1 MSYDNNENRNKIRRK
16 KVSSS
21 SNQTS
26 QKTSRPSSKKSL
38 PKTSKKKDKFKFLR
52 VSGIVML
59 VFLVVAS
66 AVGTGLVF
74 SSLRDVKPVT
84 EALLNEKTYQT
95 TKILYSSGKL
105 LSNAP
110 SVNKK
115 EPIPIKDMPDSIKKA
130 IVAIEDERFYE
141 HNGVDIKGL
150 IRSVVKT
157 LTGTKQGGSTIP
169 MQVSKM
175 LLTSNVQSIPRKIQD
190 IYYAYE
196 MSKTLTKD
204 QILEAYLNNFF
215 VGKGLA
221 GVQAGAKGYFDKDA
235 KELTLAES
243 ALLAG
248 ATKYPSKYAAY
259 NSAKLDGNETKEDV
273 ENKLLFF
280 INTSDDLL
288 DDPTTV
294 ELEMVDK
301 LKNWGLLPKDDND
314 NTYKQLK
321 AGTMVVRKAINNP
334 DAKKRQEVVL
344 KKMLDLG
351 YITQEEHDKA
361 VAEEIKIKLP
371 KSQEKVSSSVED
383 LIESQVI
390 DALMDRGN
398 TRDEAYNMFYSGG
411 LEITTTIDPNI
422 QSSLEETYENNNNF
436 PGNRKGAN
444 GMPQP
449 QSAMVILDY
458 RTGHIKALVGGRHI
472 TGRKGT
478 NRAIEP
484 RQPGSTIKPL
494 SVFTPVIDTLKQT
507 QSTSYSDAKGGYQ
520 FKDNNEWNPNTTT
533 KGSGS
538 MSLRLA
544 LAKSSNTITVK
555 AAETLGSTYEEA
567 VDVMI
572 DYLKNF
578 GISTI
583 VDSNTANRGSNDRR
597 FPALTLG
604 GLTKGIS
611 PLEMAAAYGTLANGG
626 TYVEPILFTTIKTYD
641 DQLLVKNTP
650 DENRVVAPEV
660 AYVLTDMLQAVI
672 TEGTGRAAKLSNR
685 MPVAGKTGTTNNSL
699 DAWFVGY
706 TPYYVGATYIG
717 DDGGIDPNTGKTI
730 VRQKV
735 PGTSGSAARLWAT
748 VMNKVHKNLDR
759 IEFKKPDN
767 IYFTK
772 INLYDGGKSSFGS
785 SAAFIKGT
793 YPSKG
798 YTSYSNVKPQS
809 SEEEEEAPSNPD
821 AGDGAT
827 PPDNS
832 ENSATPPD
840 NSSGVTPPDN
850 SGGATPPNN
859 SGGNTTPPDNSGGNT
874 TPPDNSGGNT
884 TPPDNSG
891 SASPDNSG
899 GNTTPSD
906 NSGSASPTE

>member
-26 QKTSRPSSKKSL
+26 PKTSRPSSKKSL
-38 PKTSKKKDKFKFLR
+38 PKTSKKKDKFKFFR

-59 VFLVVAS
+59 VLLVVAS

-95 TKILYSSGKL
+95 TKILYSNGDL

-115 EPIPIKDMPDSIKKA
+115 EPIPIKDMPNSIKKA

-235 KELTLAES
+235 EDLTLAES

-248 ATKYPSKYAAY
+248 ATKYPFKYAAY

-344 KKMLDLG
+344 RKMLDLG

-411 LEITTTIDPNI
+411 LRITTTIDPNI
-422 QSSLEETYENNNNF
+422 QSSLEETYEDNSNF

-494 SVFTPVIDTLKQT
+494 SVYTPVIDTLKQT

-533 KGSGS
+533 KGRGS

-544 LAKSSNTITVK
+544 LAKSSNTIAVK
-555 AAETLGSTYEEA
+555 AAETLGSSYEEA

-583 VDSNTANRGSNDRR
+583 VDSNTANRGNNDRR

-604 GLTKGIS
+604 GLTKGVS

-626 TYVEPILFTTIKTYD
+626 TYVEPILFTTITTYD
-641 DQLLVKNTP
+641 NQLLVKNTP
-650 DENRVVAPEV
+650 DENKVVAPEV
-660 AYVLTDMLQAVI
+660 AYVLTDMLRAVI
-672 TEGTGRAAKLSNR
+672 TEGTGGAAKLSNG

-717 DDGGIDPNTGKTI
+717 DDGGIDPDTGKTI

-735 PGTSGSAARLWAT
+735 PGTSGSTARLWAT
-748 VMNKVHKNLDR
+748 VMNKVHKNLDK

-798 YTSYSNVKPQS
+798 YTSYSNAKPQS
-809 SEEEEEAPSNPD
+809 SEEEEETPSNPNS
-821 AGDGAT
+821 GDGAT

-832 ENSATPPD
+832 EGSTTPPNNSGDSTPPNNNSGGGATPPD
-840 NSSGVTPPDN
+840 NSGGNATPPDN
-850 SGGATPPNN
+850 SGGATPP
-859 SGGNTTPPDNSGGNT
+859 DNSGGNT
-874 TPPDNSGGNT
+874 TPTDNSGGAT
-884 TPPDNSG
+884 
-891 SASPDNSG
+891 
-899 GNTTPSD
+899 
-906 NSGSASPTE
+906 PTE

>member
-235 KELTLAES
+235 KDLTLAES

-248 ATKYPSKYAAY
+248 ATKYPFKYAAY

-411 LEITTTIDPNI
+411 LRITTTIDPNI
-422 QSSLEETYENNNNF
+422 QSSLEDTYEDNSNF
-436 PGNRKGAN
+436 PANRKGAN

-494 SVFTPVIDTLKQT
+494 SVYTPVIDTLKQT

-533 KGSGS
+533 KGRGS

-544 LAKSSNTITVK
+544 LAKSSNTIAVK
-555 AAETLGSTYEEA
+555 AAETLGSSYEEA

-583 VDSNTANRGSNDRR
+583 VDSNTANRGNNDRR

-626 TYVEPILFTTIKTYD
+626 TYVEPILFTTITTYD
-641 DQLLVKNTP
+641 NQLLVKNTP

-672 TEGTGRAAKLSNR
+672 TEGIGGAAKLSNR

-717 DDGGIDPNTGKTI
+717 DDGGIDPDTGKTI

-748 VMNKVHKNLDR
+748 VMNKVHKNLDK

-809 SEEEEEAPSNPD
+809 SEDNDEETPSNPD
-821 AGDGAT
+821 SGDGAT

-832 ENSATPPD
+832 EDSTTPPNNSGGSATPPNNNSGDGATPPDNSGGSATPPD
-840 NSSGVTPPDN
+840 NSGD
-850 SGGATPPNN
+850 GA
-859 SGGNTTPPDNSGGNT
+859 TPPDNSGGNT
-874 TPPDNSGGNT
+874 TLPDNSGGST
-884 TPPDNSG
+884 
-891 SASPDNSG
+891 
-899 GNTTPSD
+899 
-906 NSGSASPTE
+906 PTE

>member
-26 QKTSRPSSKKSL
+26 SKTSRPSSKKSL
-38 PKTSKKKDKFKFLR
+38 PKTSKKKDKFKFFR

-59 VFLVVAS
+59 VLLVVAS

-95 TKILYSSGKL
+95 TKILYSSGDL

-115 EPIPIKDMPDSIKKA
+115 EPISIKKMPDSIKKA

-235 KELTLAES
+235 EELTLAQS

-248 ATKYPSKYAAY
+248 ATKYPVKYAAY
-259 NSAKLDGNETKEDV
+259 KSAKLDGNETKEDV

-344 KKMLDLG
+344 RKMLDLG

-411 LEITTTIDPNI
+411 LRITTTIDPNI
-422 QSSLEETYENNNNF
+422 QSSLEETYEDNSNF

-494 SVFTPVIDTLKQT
+494 SVYTPVIDTLKQT

-533 KGSGS
+533 KGRGS

-544 LAKSSNTITVK
+544 LAKSSNTIAVK
-555 AAETLGSTYEEA
+555 AAETLGSSYEEA

-583 VDSNTANRGSNDRR
+583 VDSNTANRGNNDRR

-604 GLTKGIS
+604 GLTKGVS

-626 TYVEPILFTTIKTYD
+626 TYVEPILFTTITTYD
-641 DQLLVKNTP
+641 NQLLVKNTP
-650 DENRVVAPEV
+650 DENKVVAPEV
-660 AYVLTDMLQAVI
+660 AYVLTDMLRAVI
-672 TEGTGRAAKLSNR
+672 TEGTGGAAKLSNG

-717 DDGGIDPNTGKTI
+717 DDGGIDPDTGKTI

-735 PGTSGSAARLWAT
+735 PGTSGSTARLWAT
-748 VMNKVHKNLDR
+748 VMNKVHKNLDK

-798 YTSYSNVKPQS
+798 YTSYSNAKPQS
-809 SEEEEEAPSNPD
+809 SEEEEETPSNPNS
-821 AGDGAT
+821 GDGAT

-832 ENSATPPD
+832 DGSTTPPNNSGDSTPPNNNSGGGATPPD
-840 NSSGVTPPDN
+840 NSGGNATPPDN
-850 SGGATPPNN
+850 SGGATP
-859 SGGNTTPPDNSGGNT
+859 
-874 TPPDNSGGNT
+874 
-884 TPPDNSG
+884 
-891 SASPDNSG
+891 
-899 GNTTPSD
+899 
-906 NSGSASPTE
+906 TE

>member
-235 KELTLAES
+235 KDLTLAES

-248 ATKYPSKYAAY
+248 ATKYPFKYAAY

-411 LEITTTIDPNI
+411 LRITTTIDPNI
-422 QSSLEETYENNNNF
+422 QSSLEDTYEDNSNF
-436 PGNRKGAN
+436 PANRKGAN

-494 SVFTPVIDTLKQT
+494 SVYTPVIDTLKQT

-533 KGSGS
+533 KGRGS

-544 LAKSSNTITVK
+544 LAKSSNTIAVK
-555 AAETLGSTYEEA
+555 AAETLGSSYEEA

-583 VDSNTANRGSNDRR
+583 VDSNTANRGNNDRR

-626 TYVEPILFTTIKTYD
+626 TYVEPILFTTITTYD
-641 DQLLVKNTP
+641 NQLLVKNTP

-672 TEGTGRAAKLSNR
+672 TEGIGGAAKLSNR

-717 DDGGIDPNTGKTI
+717 DDGGIDPDTGKTI

-748 VMNKVHKNLDR
+748 VMNKVHKNLDK

-809 SEEEEEAPSNPD
+809 SEDNDEETPSNPD
-821 AGDGAT
+821 SGDGAT

-832 ENSATPPD
+832 EDSTTPPNNSGGSATPPNN
-840 NSSGVTPPDN
+840 NSGDGATPPDN
-850 SGGATPPNN
+850 SGGSATPPNN
-859 SGGNTTPPDNSGGNT
+859 NSGDGATPPDNSGGNT
-874 TPPDNSGGNT
+874 TLPDNSGGST
-884 TPPDNSG
+884 
-891 SASPDNSG
+891 
-899 GNTTPSD
+899 
-906 NSGSASPTE
+906 PTE

>member
-1 MSYDNNENRNKIRRK
+1 MSNDNNEHKNKIRTRKISSSNSQTSKNLNRPSQTSSK
-16 KVSSS
+16 KVSPK
-21 SNQTS
+21 SN
-26 QKTSRPSSKKSL
+26 
-38 PKTSKKKDKFKFLR
+38 KKKDKFKWFR
-52 VSGIVML
+52 VAGILML
-59 VFLVVAS
+59 LILVIGS
-66 AVGTGLVF
+66 ALGTGLVF
-74 SSLRDVKPVT
+74 SSLRNVKPVT
-84 EALLNEKTYQT
+84 QALLNEKTYQT
-95 TKILYSSGKL
+95 TKILYSNGDL

-115 EPIPIKDMPDSIKKA
+115 EPISIKDMPDSIKKA

-141 HNGVDIKGL
+141 HSGVDIKGL
-150 IRSVVKT
+150 LRSVVKT
-157 LTGTKQGGSTIP
+157 LTGKKQGGSTIP

-175 LLTSNVQSIPRKIQD
+175 LLTSNVQSITRKIQD

-196 MSKTLTKD
+196 MSKTLNKE

-215 VGKGLA
+215 VGKGLS

-235 KELTLAES
+235 KDLTLAES

-248 ATKYPSKYAAY
+248 STKYPSKYAAY
-259 NSAKLDGNETKEDV
+259 QTAKLDGNETKQDL

-280 INTSDDLL
+280 VNTSDDLL
-288 DDPTTV
+288 DDPTSV
-294 ELEMVDK
+294 ELDMVDK
-301 LKNWGLLPKDDND
+301 LKEWDLLPKDDND

-321 AGTMVVRKAINNP
+321 SGDIVIRKAINNP
-334 DAKKRQEVVL
+334 DAKQRQEVVL

-351 YITQEEHDKA
+351 YITKEEHDKA

-371 KSQEKVSSSVED
+371 KSQEKISSSVED

-390 DALMDRGN
+390 EALMDRGN
-398 TRDEAYNMFYSGG
+398 TKDEAYNMFYSGG
-411 LEITTTIDPNI
+411 LRITTTIDPSI
-422 QSSLEETYENNNNF
+422 QNSLEETYEDNSNF
-436 PGNRKGAN
+436 PDNRLGPN

-484 RQPGSTIKPL
+484 RQPGSTIKAL

-507 QSTSYSDAKGGYQ
+507 QSTAYSDARGGYK
-520 FKDNNEWNPNTTT
+520 FKDNNKWNPNTTT

-544 LAKSSNTITVK
+544 LAKSSNTVTVK

-583 VDSNTANRGSNDRR
+583 VDSNTANKGSNDRR

-604 GLTKGIS
+604 GLTKGVS

-626 TYVEPILFTTIKTYD
+626 NYVEPILFTTITTYD
-641 DQLLVKNTP
+641 GQLLVKNTP
-650 DENRVVAPEV
+650 EEHKVVAPEV
-660 AYVLTDMLQAVI
+660 AYVLTDMLQAVV
-672 TEGTGRAAKLSNR
+672 TEGIGGAARLSNG
-685 MPVAGKTGTTNNSL
+685 MPVAGKTGTTNKSL

-717 DDGGIDPNTGKTI
+717 DDGGVDPETGKTI
-730 VRQKV
+730 LRKEVK
-735 PGTSGSAARLWAT
+735 GTSKSAAKLWST
-748 VMNKVHKNLDR
+748 VMNKVHKNLDK
-759 IEFKKPDN
+759 IKFKQPEN

-772 INLYDGGKSSFGS
+772 INLYDGGKSSLGS
-785 SAAFIKGT
+785 SAAFIDGT

-798 YTSYSNVKPQS
+798 YTSYANPETPKYKD
-809 SEEEEEAPSNPD
+809 EEEKPSNSD
-821 AGDGAT
+821 DKNDDT
-827 PPDNS
+827 PPKNPDS
-832 ENSATPPD
+832 IENSPTIPENPE
-840 NSSGVTPPDN
+840 
-850 SGGATPPNN
+850 
-859 SGGNTTPPDNSGGNT
+859 GGNTAPPDNSGGNT
-874 TPPDNSGGNT
+874 TPPDNSGASPSP

-891 SASPDNSG
+891 GNIAPAPTPPDNSG
-899 GNTTPSD
+899 ADVAPL
-906 NSGSASPTE
+906 E

>member
-235 KELTLAES
+235 KDLTLAES

-248 ATKYPSKYAAY
+248 ATKYPFKYAAY

-411 LEITTTIDPNI
+411 LRITTTIDPNI
-422 QSSLEETYENNNNF
+422 QSSLEDTYEDNSNF
-436 PGNRKGAN
+436 PANRKGAN

-494 SVFTPVIDTLKQT
+494 SVYTPVIDTLKQT

-533 KGSGS
+533 KGRGS

-544 LAKSSNTITVK
+544 LAKSSNTIAVK
-555 AAETLGSTYEEA
+555 AAETLGSSYEEA

-583 VDSNTANRGSNDRR
+583 VDSNTANRGNNDRR

-626 TYVEPILFTTIKTYD
+626 TYVEPILFTTITTYD
-641 DQLLVKNTP
+641 NQLLVKNTP

-672 TEGTGRAAKLSNR
+672 TEGTGGAAKLSNR

-717 DDGGIDPNTGKTI
+717 DDGGIDPDTGKTI

-748 VMNKVHKNLDR
+748 VMNKVHKNLDK

-809 SEEEEEAPSNPD
+809 SEDNDEETPSNPD
-821 AGDGAT
+821 SGDGAT

-832 ENSATPPD
+832 EDSTTPPNNSGGSATPPD
-840 NSSGVTPPDN
+840 NSGDGATPPDN
-850 SGGATPPNN
+850 SGGSATPPDN
-859 SGGNTTPPDNSGGNT
+859 SGDGATPPDNSGGNT
-874 TPPDNSGGNT
+874 TLPDNSGGST
-884 TPPDNSG
+884 
-891 SASPDNSG
+891 
-899 GNTTPSD
+899 
-906 NSGSASPTE
+906 PTE

>member
-26 QKTSRPSSKKSL
+26 QKTSRPSSQKSL
-38 PKTSKKKDKFKFLR
+38 PKTNKKKDKFKFFR

-59 VFLVVAS
+59 VLLVVAS

-84 EALLNEKTYQT
+84 EALLNEKTYKT
-95 TKILYSSGKL
+95 TKILYSDGKL

-115 EPIPIKDMPDSIKKA
+115 EPISIKDMPDSIKKA
-130 IVAIEDERFYE
+130 IVAIEDERFYD

-235 KELTLAES
+235 KKLTLAES

-248 ATKYPSKYAAY
+248 ATKYPVKYAAY
-259 NSAKLDGNETKEDV
+259 KSAKLDGNETKEDV

-371 KSQEKVSSSVED
+371 KSQDKVSSSVED

-411 LEITTTIDPNI
+411 LRITTTIDRNI
-422 QSSLEETYENNNNF
+422 QSSLEETYEDNNNF

-494 SVFTPVIDTLKQT
+494 SVYTPVIDTLKQT

-533 KGSGS
+533 KGRGS

-544 LAKSSNTITVK
+544 LAKSSNTIAVK
-555 AAETLGSTYEEA
+555 AAETLGSSYEEA

-583 VDSNTANRGSNDRR
+583 VDSNTANRGNNDRR

-604 GLTKGIS
+604 GLTKGVS

-626 TYVEPILFTTIKTYD
+626 TYVEPILFTTITTYD
-641 DQLLVKNTP
+641 NQLLVKNTP
-650 DENRVVAPEV
+650 DENKVVAPEV
-660 AYVLTDMLQAVI
+660 AYVLTDMLRAVI
-672 TEGTGRAAKLSNR
+672 TEGTGGAAKLSNG

-717 DDGGIDPNTGKTI
+717 DDGGIDPDTGKTI
-730 VRQKV
+730 ARQKV
-735 PGTSGSAARLWAT
+735 PGTSGSTARLWAT
-748 VMNKVHKNLDR
+748 VMNKVHKNLDK

-809 SEEEEEAPSNPD
+809 SEEEEETPSNPNS
-821 AGDGAT
+821 GDGAT

-832 ENSATPPD
+832 EDSTTPPN
-840 NSSGVTPPDN
+840 NSGDSTPPNNNSGGGATPPDN
-850 SGGATPPNN
+850 SGGNATSPDN

-874 TPPDNSGGNT
+874 TPPDNSGGN
-884 TPPDNSG
+884 
-891 SASPDNSG
+891 A
-899 GNTTPSD
+899 TPS
-906 NSGSASPTE
+906 E

>member
-26 QKTSRPSSKKSL
+26 PKTSRPSSKKSL
-38 PKTSKKKDKFKFLR
+38 PKTSKKKDKFKFFR

-59 VFLVVAS
+59 VLLVVAS

-95 TKILYSSGKL
+95 TKILYSDESL

-235 KELTLAES
+235 EDLTLAES

-248 ATKYPSKYAAY
+248 ATKYPFKYAAY

-344 KKMLDLG
+344 RKMLDLG

-411 LEITTTIDPNI
+411 LRITTTIDPNI
-422 QSSLEETYENNNNF
+422 QSSLEETYEDNSNF

-494 SVFTPVIDTLKQT
+494 SVYTPVIDTLKQT

-533 KGSGS
+533 KGRGS

-544 LAKSSNTITVK
+544 LAKSSNTIAVK
-555 AAETLGSTYEEA
+555 AAETLGSSYEEA

-583 VDSNTANRGSNDRR
+583 VDSNTANRGNNDRR

-604 GLTKGIS
+604 GLTKGVS

-626 TYVEPILFTTIKTYD
+626 TYVEPILFTTITTYD
-641 DQLLVKNTP
+641 NQLLVKNTP
-650 DENRVVAPEV
+650 DENKVVAPEV
-660 AYVLTDMLQAVI
+660 AYVLTDMLRAVI
-672 TEGTGRAAKLSNR
+672 TEGTGGAAKLSNG

-717 DDGGIDPNTGKTI
+717 DDGGIDPDTGKTI

-735 PGTSGSAARLWAT
+735 PGTSGSTARLWAT
-748 VMNKVHKNLDR
+748 VMNKVHKNLDK

-798 YTSYSNVKPQS
+798 YTSYSNIKPQS
-809 SEEEEEAPSNPD
+809 SEEEEETPSNPNS
-821 AGDGAT
+821 GDGAT

-832 ENSATPPD
+832 EGSTTPPN
-840 NSSGVTPPDN
+840 NSGDSTPQNNNSGGGATPPDN
-850 SGGATPPNN
+850 SGGA
-859 SGGNTTPPDNSGGNT
+859 TPPDNSGGNT
-874 TPPDNSGGNT
+874 TPPDNSGGAT
-884 TPPDNSG
+884 
-891 SASPDNSG
+891 
-899 GNTTPSD
+899 
-906 NSGSASPTE
+906 PTE

>member
-26 QKTSRPSSKKSL
+26 PKTSRPSSKKSL
-38 PKTSKKKDKFKFLR
+38 PKTSKKKDKFKFFR

-59 VFLVVAS
+59 VLLVVAS

-95 TKILYSSGKL
+95 TKILYSDESL

-235 KELTLAES
+235 EDLTLAES

-248 ATKYPSKYAAY
+248 ATKYPFKYAAY

-344 KKMLDLG
+344 RKMLDLG

-411 LEITTTIDPNI
+411 LRITTTIDPNI
-422 QSSLEETYENNNNF
+422 QSSLEETYEDNSNF

-494 SVFTPVIDTLKQT
+494 SVYTPVIDTLKQT

-533 KGSGS
+533 KGRGS

-544 LAKSSNTITVK
+544 LAKSSNTIAVK
-555 AAETLGSTYEEA
+555 AAETLGSSYEEA

-583 VDSNTANRGSNDRR
+583 VDSNTANRGNNDRR

-604 GLTKGIS
+604 GLTKGVS

-626 TYVEPILFTTIKTYD
+626 TYVEPILFTTITTYD
-641 DQLLVKNTP
+641 NQLLVKNTP
-650 DENRVVAPEV
+650 DENKVVAPEV
-660 AYVLTDMLQAVI
+660 AYVLTDMLRAVI
-672 TEGTGRAAKLSNR
+672 TEGTGGAAKLSNG

-717 DDGGIDPNTGKTI
+717 DDGGIDPDTGKTI

-735 PGTSGSAARLWAT
+735 PGTSGSTARLWAT
-748 VMNKVHKNLDR
+748 VMNKVHKNLDK

-798 YTSYSNVKPQS
+798 YTSYSNIKPQS
-809 SEEEEEAPSNPD
+809 SEEEEETPSNPNS
-821 AGDGAT
+821 GDGAT

-832 ENSATPPD
+832 EGST
-840 NSSGVTPPDN
+840 
-850 SGGATPPNN
+850 TPPNN
-859 SGGNTTPPDNSGGNT
+859 SGDSTPQNNNSGGGATPPDNSGGNT
-874 TPPDNSGGNT
+874 TPPDNSGGAT
-884 TPPDNSG
+884 
-891 SASPDNSG
+891 
-899 GNTTPSD
+899 
-906 NSGSASPTE
+906 PTE

>member
-235 KELTLAES
+235 KDLTLAES

-248 ATKYPSKYAAY
+248 ATKYPFKYAAY

-411 LEITTTIDPNI
+411 LRITTTIDPNI
-422 QSSLEETYENNNNF
+422 QSSLEDTYEDNSNF
-436 PGNRKGAN
+436 PANRKGAN

-494 SVFTPVIDTLKQT
+494 SVYTPVIDTLKQT

-533 KGSGS
+533 KGRGS

-544 LAKSSNTITVK
+544 LAKSSNTIAVK
-555 AAETLGSTYEEA
+555 AAETLGSSYEEA

-583 VDSNTANRGSNDRR
+583 VDSNTANRGNNDRR

-626 TYVEPILFTTIKTYD
+626 TYVEPILFTTITTYD
-641 DQLLVKNTP
+641 NQLLVKNTP

-672 TEGTGRAAKLSNR
+672 TEGIGGAAKLSNR

-717 DDGGIDPNTGKTI
+717 DDGGIDPDTGKTI

-748 VMNKVHKNLDR
+748 VMNKVHKNLDK

-809 SEEEEEAPSNPD
+809 SEDNDEETPSNPD
-821 AGDGAT
+821 SGDGAT

-832 ENSATPPD
+832 EDSTTPPN
-840 NSSGVTPPDN
+840 NSGGSATPPDN
-850 SGGATPPNN
+850 SGGATPP
-859 SGGNTTPPDNSGGNT
+859 DNSGGNT
-874 TPPDNSGGNT
+874 TLPDNSGGST
-884 TPPDNSG
+884 
-891 SASPDNSG
+891 
-899 GNTTPSD
+899 
-906 NSGSASPTE
+906 PTE

>member
-1 MSYDNNENRNKIRRK
+1 MSNDNNEHKNKIRTRKISSSNSQTSKNLNRPSQTSNK
-16 KVSSS
+16 KVSPK
-21 SNQTS
+21 SN
-26 QKTSRPSSKKSL
+26 
-38 PKTSKKKDKFKFLR
+38 KKKDKFKWFR
-52 VSGIVML
+52 VAGILML
-59 VFLVVAS
+59 LILVIGS
-66 AVGTGLVF
+66 ALGTGLVF
-74 SSLRDVKPVT
+74 SSLRNVKPVT
-84 EALLNEKTYQT
+84 QALLNEKTYQT
-95 TKILYSSGKL
+95 TKILYSNGDL

-115 EPIPIKDMPDSIKKA
+115 EPISIKDMPDSIKKA

-141 HNGVDIKGL
+141 HSGVDIKGL
-150 IRSVVKT
+150 LRSVVKT
-157 LTGTKQGGSTIP
+157 LTGKKQGGSTIP

-175 LLTSNVQSIPRKIQD
+175 LLTSNVQSITRKIQD

-196 MSKTLTKD
+196 MSKTLNKE

-215 VGKGLA
+215 VGKGLS

-235 KELTLAES
+235 KDLTLAES

-248 ATKYPSKYAAY
+248 STKYPSKYAAY
-259 NSAKLDGNETKEDV
+259 QTAKLDGNETKQDL

-280 INTSDDLL
+280 VNTSDDLL
-288 DDPTTV
+288 DDPTSV
-294 ELEMVDK
+294 ELDMVDK
-301 LKNWGLLPKDDND
+301 LKEWDLLPKDDND

-321 AGTMVVRKAINNP
+321 SGDIVIRKAINNP
-334 DAKKRQEVVL
+334 DAKQRQEVVL

-351 YITQEEHDKA
+351 YITKEEHDKA

-371 KSQEKVSSSVED
+371 KSQEKISSSVED

-390 DALMDRGN
+390 EALMDRGN
-398 TRDEAYNMFYSGG
+398 TKDEAYNMFYSGG
-411 LEITTTIDPNI
+411 LRITTTIDPSI
-422 QSSLEETYENNNNF
+422 QNSLEETYEDNSNF
-436 PGNRKGAN
+436 PDNRLGPN

-484 RQPGSTIKPL
+484 RQPGSTIKAL

-507 QSTSYSDAKGGYQ
+507 QSTAYSDARGGYK
-520 FKDNNEWNPNTTT
+520 FKDNNKWNPNTTT

-544 LAKSSNTITVK
+544 LAKSSNTVTVK

-583 VDSNTANRGSNDRR
+583 VDSNTANKGSNDRR

-604 GLTKGIS
+604 GLTKGVS

-626 TYVEPILFTTIKTYD
+626 NYVEPILFTTITTYD
-641 DQLLVKNTP
+641 GQLLVKNTP
-650 DENRVVAPEV
+650 EEHKVVAPEV
-660 AYVLTDMLQAVI
+660 AYVLTDMLQAVV
-672 TEGTGRAAKLSNR
+672 TEGIGGAARLSNG
-685 MPVAGKTGTTNNSL
+685 MPVAGKTGTTNKSL

-717 DDGGIDPNTGKTI
+717 DDGGVDPETGKTI
-730 VRQKV
+730 LRKEVK
-735 PGTSGSAARLWAT
+735 GTSKSAAKLWST
-748 VMNKVHKNLDR
+748 VMNKVHKNLDK
-759 IEFKKPDN
+759 IKFKQPEN

-772 INLYDGGKSSFGS
+772 INLYDGGKSSLGS
-785 SAAFIKGT
+785 SAAFIDGT

-798 YTSYSNVKPQS
+798 YTSYANPETPKYKD
-809 SEEEEEAPSNPD
+809 EEEKPSNSDDKNDDTPQKNPD
-821 AGDGAT
+821 
-827 PPDNS
+827 S
-832 ENSATPPD
+832 IENSPTIPENPE
-840 NSSGVTPPDN
+840 
-850 SGGATPPNN
+850 
-859 SGGNTTPPDNSGGNT
+859 GGNTAPPDNSGGNT
-874 TPPDNSGGNT
+874 TPPDNPGASPSP

-891 SASPDNSG
+891 GNIAPAPTPPDNSG
-899 GNTTPSD
+899 ADVAPL
-906 NSGSASPTE
+906 E

>member
-1 MSYDNNENRNKIRRK
+1 MSNDNNEHKNKIRTRKISSSNSQTSKNLNRPSQTSSK
-16 KVSSS
+16 KVSPK
-21 SNQTS
+21 SN
-26 QKTSRPSSKKSL
+26 
-38 PKTSKKKDKFKFLR
+38 KKKDKFKWFR
-52 VSGIVML
+52 VAGILML
-59 VFLVVAS
+59 LILVIGS
-66 AVGTGLVF
+66 ALGTGLVF
-74 SSLRDVKPVT
+74 SSLRNVKPVT
-84 EALLNEKTYQT
+84 QALLNEKTYQT
-95 TKILYSSGKL
+95 TKILYSNGDL

-115 EPIPIKDMPDSIKKA
+115 EPISIKDMPDSIKKA

-141 HNGVDIKGL
+141 HSGVDIKGL
-150 IRSVVKT
+150 LRSVVKT
-157 LTGTKQGGSTIP
+157 LTGKKQGGSTIP

-175 LLTSNVQSIPRKIQD
+175 LLTSNVQSITRKIQD

-196 MSKTLTKD
+196 MSKTLNKE

-215 VGKGLA
+215 VGKGLS

-235 KELTLAES
+235 KDLTLAES

-248 ATKYPSKYAAY
+248 STKYPSKYAAY
-259 NSAKLDGNETKEDV
+259 QTAKLDGNETKQDL

-280 INTSDDLL
+280 VNTSDDLL
-288 DDPTTV
+288 DDPTSV
-294 ELEMVDK
+294 ELDMVDK
-301 LKNWGLLPKDDND
+301 LKEWDLLPKDDND

-321 AGTMVVRKAINNP
+321 SGDIVIRKAINNP
-334 DAKKRQEVVL
+334 DAKQRQEVVL

-351 YITQEEHDKA
+351 YITKEEHDKA

-371 KSQEKVSSSVED
+371 KSQEKISSSVED

-390 DALMDRGN
+390 EALMDRGN
-398 TRDEAYNMFYSGG
+398 TKDEAYNMFYSGG
-411 LEITTTIDPNI
+411 LRITTTIDPSI
-422 QSSLEETYENNNNF
+422 QNSLEETYEDNSNF
-436 PGNRKGAN
+436 PDNRLGPN

-484 RQPGSTIKPL
+484 RQPGSTIKAL

-507 QSTSYSDAKGGYQ
+507 QSTAYSDARGGYK
-520 FKDNNEWNPNTTT
+520 FKDNNKWNPNTTT

-544 LAKSSNTITVK
+544 LAKSSNTVTVK

-583 VDSNTANRGSNDRR
+583 VDSNTANKGSNDRR

-604 GLTKGIS
+604 GLTKGVS

-626 TYVEPILFTTIKTYD
+626 NYVEPILFTTITTYD
-641 DQLLVKNTP
+641 GQLLVKNTP
-650 DENRVVAPEV
+650 EEHKVVAPEV
-660 AYVLTDMLQAVI
+660 AYVLTDMLQAVV
-672 TEGTGRAAKLSNR
+672 TEGIGGAARLSNG
-685 MPVAGKTGTTNNSL
+685 MPVAGKTGTTNKSL

-717 DDGGIDPNTGKTI
+717 DDGGVDPETGKTI
-730 VRQKV
+730 LRKEVK
-735 PGTSGSAARLWAT
+735 GTSKSAAKLWST
-748 VMNKVHKNLDR
+748 VMNKVHKNLDK
-759 IEFKKPDN
+759 IKFKQPEN

-772 INLYDGGKSSFGS
+772 INLYDGGKSSLGS
-785 SAAFIKGT
+785 SAAFIDGT

-798 YTSYSNVKPQS
+798 YTSYANPETPKYKD
-809 SEEEEEAPSNPD
+809 EEEKPSNSDDKNDDTPQKNPD
-821 AGDGAT
+821 
-827 PPDNS
+827 S
-832 ENSATPPD
+832 IENSPTIPENPE
-840 NSSGVTPPDN
+840 
-850 SGGATPPNN
+850 
-859 SGGNTTPPDNSGGNT
+859 GGNTAPPDNSGGNT
-874 TPPDNSGGNT
+874 TPPDNSGASPSP

-891 SASPDNSG
+891 GNIAPAPTPPDNSG
-899 GNTTPSD
+899 ADVAPL
-906 NSGSASPTE
+906 E

>member
-26 QKTSRPSSKKSL
+26 PKTSRPSSKKSL
-38 PKTSKKKDKFKFLR
+38 PKTSKKKDKFKFFR

-59 VFLVVAS
+59 VLLVVAS

-95 TKILYSSGKL
+95 TKILYSSGDL

-115 EPIPIKDMPDSIKKA
+115 EPISIKKMPDSIKKA

-235 KELTLAES
+235 EELTLAQS

-248 ATKYPSKYAAY
+248 ATKYPVKYAAY
-259 NSAKLDGNETKEDV
+259 KSAKLDGNETKEDV

-344 KKMLDLG
+344 RKMLDLG

-411 LEITTTIDPNI
+411 LRITTTIDPNI
-422 QSSLEETYENNNNF
+422 QSSLEETYEDNSNF

-494 SVFTPVIDTLKQT
+494 SVYTPVIDTLKQT

-533 KGSGS
+533 KGRGS

-544 LAKSSNTITVK
+544 LAKSSNTIAVK
-555 AAETLGSTYEEA
+555 AAETLGSSYEEA

-583 VDSNTANRGSNDRR
+583 VDSNTANRGNNDRR

-604 GLTKGIS
+604 GLTKGVS

-626 TYVEPILFTTIKTYD
+626 TYVEPILFTTITTYD
-641 DQLLVKNTP
+641 NQLLVKNTP
-650 DENRVVAPEV
+650 DENKVVAPEV
-660 AYVLTDMLQAVI
+660 AYVLTGMLRAVI
-672 TEGTGRAAKLSNR
+672 TEGTGGAAKLSNG

-717 DDGGIDPNTGKTI
+717 DDGGIDPDTGKTI

-735 PGTSGSAARLWAT
+735 PGTSGSTARLWAT
-748 VMNKVHKNLDR
+748 VMNKVHKNLDK

-798 YTSYSNVKPQS
+798 YTSYSNAKPQS
-809 SEEEEEAPSNPD
+809 SEEEEETPSNPNS
-821 AGDGAT
+821 GDGAT

-832 ENSATPPD
+832 DGSTTPPNNSGDSTPPNNNSGGGATPPD
-840 NSSGVTPPDN
+840 NSGGNATPPDN
-850 SGGATPPNN
+850 SGGA
-859 SGGNTTPPDNSGGNT
+859 TPPDNSGGNT
-874 TPPDNSGGNT
+874 TPPDNSGGAT
-884 TPPDNSG
+884 
-891 SASPDNSG
+891 
-899 GNTTPSD
+899 
-906 NSGSASPTE
+906 PTE

>member
-1 MSYDNNENRNKIRRK
+1 MSNDNNEHKNKIRTRK
-16 KVSSS
+16 ISS
-21 SNQTS
+21 SNSQTS
-26 QKTSRPSSKKSL
+26 KNLNRPSQTSNKKIS
-38 PKTSKKKDKFKFLR
+38 PKSNKKKDKFKWFR
-52 VSGIVML
+52 VAGILML
-59 VFLVVAS
+59 LILVIGS
-66 AVGTGLVF
+66 ALGTGLVF
-74 SSLRDVKPVT
+74 SSLRNVKPVT
-84 EALLNEKTYQT
+84 QALLNEKTYQT
-95 TKILYSSGKL
+95 TKILYSNGDL

-115 EPIPIKDMPDSIKKA
+115 EPISIKDMPDSIKKA

-141 HNGVDIKGL
+141 HSGVDIKGL
-150 IRSVVKT
+150 LRSVVKT
-157 LTGTKQGGSTIP
+157 LTGKKQGGSTIP

-175 LLTSNVQSIPRKIQD
+175 LLTSNVQSITRKIQD

-196 MSKTLTKD
+196 MSKTLNKE

-215 VGKGLA
+215 VGKGLS

-235 KELTLAES
+235 KDLTLAES

-248 ATKYPSKYAAY
+248 STKYPSKYAAY
-259 NSAKLDGNETKEDV
+259 QTAKLDGNETKQDL

-280 INTSDDLL
+280 VNTSDDLL
-288 DDPTTV
+288 DDPTSV
-294 ELEMVDK
+294 ELDMVDK
-301 LKNWGLLPKDDND
+301 LKEWDLLPKDDND

-321 AGTMVVRKAINNP
+321 SGDIVIRKAINNP
-334 DAKKRQEVVL
+334 DAKQRQEVVL

-351 YITQEEHDKA
+351 YITKEEHDKA

-371 KSQEKVSSSVED
+371 KSQEKISSSVED

-390 DALMDRGN
+390 EALMDRGN
-398 TRDEAYNMFYSGG
+398 TKDEAYNMFYSGG
-411 LEITTTIDPNI
+411 LRITTTIDPSI
-422 QSSLEETYENNNNF
+422 QNSLEETYEDNSNF
-436 PGNRKGAN
+436 PDNRLGPN

-484 RQPGSTIKPL
+484 RQPGSTIKAL

-507 QSTSYSDAKGGYQ
+507 QSTAYSDARGGYK
-520 FKDNNEWNPNTTT
+520 FKDNNKWNPNTTT

-544 LAKSSNTITVK
+544 LAKSSNTVTVK

-583 VDSNTANRGSNDRR
+583 VDSNTANKGSNDRR

-604 GLTKGIS
+604 GLTKGVS

-626 TYVEPILFTTIKTYD
+626 NYVEPILFTTITTYD
-641 DQLLVKNTP
+641 GQLLVKNTP
-650 DENRVVAPEV
+650 EEHKVVAPEV
-660 AYVLTDMLQAVI
+660 AYVLTDMLQAVV
-672 TEGTGRAAKLSNR
+672 TEGIGGAARLSNG
-685 MPVAGKTGTTNNSL
+685 MPVAGKTGTTNKSL

-717 DDGGIDPNTGKTI
+717 DDGGVDPETGKTI
-730 VRQKV
+730 LRKEVK
-735 PGTSGSAARLWAT
+735 GTSKSAAKLWST
-748 VMNKVHKNLDR
+748 VMNKVHKNLDK
-759 IEFKKPDN
+759 IKFKQPEN

-772 INLYDGGKSSFGS
+772 INLYDGGKSSLGS
-785 SAAFIKGT
+785 SAAFIDGT

-798 YTSYSNVKPQS
+798 YTSYANPETPKYKD
-809 SEEEEEAPSNPD
+809 EEEKPSNSDDKNDDTPQKNPD
-821 AGDGAT
+821 
-827 PPDNS
+827 S
-832 ENSATPPD
+832 IENSPTIPENPEGGNTA
-840 NSSGVTPPDN
+840 PPDN
-850 SGGATPPNN
+850 SG
-859 SGGNTTPPDNSGGNT
+859 SNTTPPDNSGASPSP
-874 TPPDNSGGNT
+874 TPPDNSGGNIAPAP

-891 SASPDNSG
+891 ADVAPL
-899 GNTTPSD
+899 
-906 NSGSASPTE
+906 E

>member
-1 MSYDNNENRNKIRRK
+1 MSSDNNENRNKIRRK

-21 SNQTS
+21 NNQTS
-26 QKTSRPSSKKSL
+26 QPSSQKSSSR
-38 PKTSKKKDKFKFLR
+38 TSKKKDKFKFFR
-52 VSGIVML
+52 VTGIVML
-59 VFLVVAS
+59 VLLVVAS
-66 AVGTGLVF
+66 AAGTGLVF
-74 SSLRDVKPVT
+74 ASLRNVQPVT
-84 EALLNEKTYQT
+84 EALLNEKTYKT
-95 TKILYSSGKL
+95 TKILYSNGKL

-110 SVNKK
+110 SKEKK
-115 EPIPIKDMPDSIKKA
+115 EPIPFKDMPDSIKKA

-150 IRSVVKT
+150 LRSVVKT
-157 LTGTKQGGSTIP
+157 LTGNKQGGSTIP

-196 MSKTLTKD
+196 MSKTLSKN

-221 GVQAGAKGYFDKDA
+221 GVQAGARGYFDKDA
-235 KELTLAES
+235 KDLTLAES

-248 ATKYPSKYAAY
+248 ATKFPVKYAAY
-259 NSAKLDGNETKEDV
+259 ISAKLDGNETKEDV

-280 INTSDDLL
+280 INTPDDLL
-288 DDPTTV
+288 DDPTPV
-294 ELEMVDK
+294 ELGMVDK
-301 LKNWGLLPKDDND
+301 LKDWGLLPTDDNN

-321 AGTMVVRKAINNP
+321 AGTMVVRKAVNNP
-334 DAKKRQEVVL
+334 KAKERQEVVL

-390 DALMDRGN
+390 NALMDRGN
-398 TRDEAYNMFYSGG
+398 TKDEAYNMFYSGG
-411 LEITTTIDPNI
+411 LEITTTIDPNM

-436 PGNRKGAN
+436 PDNRIGAN

-478 NRAIEP
+478 NRAIAP

-494 SVFTPVIDTLKQT
+494 SVYTPVIDTLKQT
-507 QSTSYSDAKGGYQ
+507 QSTSYSDARGGYK
-520 FKDNNEWNPNTTT
+520 FKDNNKWNPNTTT

-544 LAKSSNTITVK
+544 LAKSSNTIAVK

-583 VDSNTANRGSNDRR
+583 VDSNTADKGSNDRR
-597 FPALTLG
+597 FPPLTLG

-626 TYVEPILFTTIKTYD
+626 TYVEPILFTTITTYD
-641 DQLLVKNTP
+641 GQLLVKNTP
-650 DENRVVAPEV
+650 EEHKVVAPEV
-660 AYVLTDMLQAVI
+660 AYVLTDMLQAVV
-672 TEGTGRAAKLSNR
+672 TEGTGGAAKLSSGI
-685 MPVAGKTGTTNNSL
+685 PVAGKTGTTNNSL

-717 DDGGIDPNTGKTI
+717 DDGGIDPDTGKAI
-730 VRQKV
+730 VRKKV

-748 VMNKVHKNLDR
+748 VMNKVHKNLNN
-759 IEFKKPDN
+759 IKFKEPDN

-793 YPSKG
+793 YPTKG
-798 YTSYSNVKPQS
+798 YTSYSNVQTPSK
-809 SEEEEEAPSNPD
+809 EEETPSTPD
-821 AGDGAT
+821 T
-827 PPDNS
+827 
-832 ENSATPPD
+832 
-840 NSSGVTPPDN
+840 
-850 SGGATPPNN
+850 GG
-859 SGGNTTPPDNSGGNT
+859 GENTTPPDTGGGENT
-874 TPPDNSGGNT
+874 TPTPDTGGSENT
-884 TPPDNSG
+884 TP
-891 SASPDNSG
+891 
-899 GNTTPSD
+899 TTPD
-906 NSGSASPTE
+906 TGGSESTPPDTGGTTPTPPDTGGATAPEE

>member
-26 QKTSRPSSKKSL
+26 PKTSRPSSKKSL
-38 PKTSKKKDKFKFLR
+38 PKTSKKKDKFKFFR

-59 VFLVVAS
+59 VLLVVAS

-95 TKILYSSGKL
+95 TKILYSSGDL

-115 EPIPIKDMPDSIKKA
+115 EPISIKKMPDSIKKA

-235 KELTLAES
+235 EELTLAQS

-248 ATKYPSKYAAY
+248 ATKYPVKYAAY
-259 NSAKLDGNETKEDV
+259 KSAKLDGNETKEDV

-344 KKMLDLG
+344 RKMLDLG

-411 LEITTTIDPNI
+411 LRITTTIDPNI
-422 QSSLEETYENNNNF
+422 QSSLEETYEDNSNF

-494 SVFTPVIDTLKQT
+494 SVYTPVIDTLKQT

-533 KGSGS
+533 KGRGS

-544 LAKSSNTITVK
+544 LAKSSNTIAVK
-555 AAETLGSTYEEA
+555 AAETLGSSYEEA

-583 VDSNTANRGSNDRR
+583 VDSNTANRGNNDRR

-604 GLTKGIS
+604 GLTKGVS

-626 TYVEPILFTTIKTYD
+626 TYVEPILFTTITTYD
-641 DQLLVKNTP
+641 NQLLVKNTP
-650 DENRVVAPEV
+650 DENKVVAPEV
-660 AYVLTDMLQAVI
+660 AYVLTDMLRAVI
-672 TEGTGRAAKLSNR
+672 TEGIGGAAKLSNG

-717 DDGGIDPNTGKTI
+717 DDGGIDPDTGKTI

-735 PGTSGSAARLWAT
+735 PGTSGSTARLWAT
-748 VMNKVHKNLDR
+748 VMNKVHKNLDK

-798 YTSYSNVKPQS
+798 YTSYSNAKPQS
-809 SEEEEEAPSNPD
+809 SEEEEETPSNPNS
-821 AGDGAT
+821 GDGAT

-832 ENSATPPD
+832 DGSTTPPNNSGDSTPPNNNSGGGATPPD
-840 NSSGVTPPDN
+840 NSGGNATPPDN
-850 SGGATPPNN
+850 SGGA
-859 SGGNTTPPDNSGGNT
+859 TPPDNSGGNT
-874 TPPDNSGGNT
+874 TPPDNSGGAT
-884 TPPDNSG
+884 
-891 SASPDNSG
+891 
-899 GNTTPSD
+899 
-906 NSGSASPTE
+906 PTE

>member
-1 MSYDNNENRNKIRRK
+1 MSNDNNEHKNKIRTRKISSSNSQTSKNLNRPSQTSNK
-16 KVSSS
+16 KVSPK
-21 SNQTS
+21 SN
-26 QKTSRPSSKKSL
+26 
-38 PKTSKKKDKFKFLR
+38 KKKDKFKWFR
-52 VSGIVML
+52 VAGILML
-59 VFLVVAS
+59 LILVIGS
-66 AVGTGLVF
+66 ALGTGLVF
-74 SSLRDVKPVT
+74 SSLRNVKPVT
-84 EALLNEKTYQT
+84 QALLNEKTYQT
-95 TKILYSSGKL
+95 TKILYSNGDL

-115 EPIPIKDMPDSIKKA
+115 EPISIKDMPDSIKKA

-141 HNGVDIKGL
+141 HSGVDIKGL
-150 IRSVVKT
+150 LRSVVKT
-157 LTGTKQGGSTIP
+157 LTGKKQGGSTIP

-175 LLTSNVQSIPRKIQD
+175 LLTSNVQSITRKIQD

-196 MSKTLTKD
+196 MSKTLNKE

-215 VGKGLA
+215 VGKGLS

-235 KELTLAES
+235 KDLTLAES

-248 ATKYPSKYAAY
+248 STKYPSKYAAY
-259 NSAKLDGNETKEDV
+259 QTAKLDGNETKQDL

-280 INTSDDLL
+280 VNTSDDLL
-288 DDPTTV
+288 DDPTSV
-294 ELEMVDK
+294 ELDMVDK
-301 LKNWGLLPKDDND
+301 LKEWDLLPKDDND

-321 AGTMVVRKAINNP
+321 SGDIVIRKAINNP
-334 DAKKRQEVVL
+334 DAKQRQEVVL

-351 YITQEEHDKA
+351 YITKEEHDKA

-371 KSQEKVSSSVED
+371 KSQEKISSSVED

-390 DALMDRGN
+390 EALMDRGN
-398 TRDEAYNMFYSGG
+398 TKDEAYNMFYSGG
-411 LEITTTIDPNI
+411 LRITTTIDPSI
-422 QSSLEETYENNNNF
+422 QNSLEETYEDNSNF
-436 PGNRKGAN
+436 PDNRLGPN

-484 RQPGSTIKPL
+484 RQPGSTIKAL

-507 QSTSYSDAKGGYQ
+507 QSTAYSDARGGYK
-520 FKDNNEWNPNTTT
+520 FKDNNKWNPNTTT

-544 LAKSSNTITVK
+544 LAKSSNTVTVK

-583 VDSNTANRGSNDRR
+583 VDSNTANKGSNDRR

-604 GLTKGIS
+604 GLTKGVS

-626 TYVEPILFTTIKTYD
+626 NYVEPILFTTITTYD
-641 DQLLVKNTP
+641 GQLLVKNTP
-650 DENRVVAPEV
+650 EEHKVVAPEV
-660 AYVLTDMLQAVI
+660 AYVLTDMLQAVV
-672 TEGTGRAAKLSNR
+672 TEGIGGAARLSNG
-685 MPVAGKTGTTNNSL
+685 MPVAGKTGTTNKSL

-717 DDGGIDPNTGKTI
+717 DDGGVDPETGKTI
-730 VRQKV
+730 LRKEVK
-735 PGTSGSAARLWAT
+735 GTSKSAAKLWST
-748 VMNKVHKNLDR
+748 VMNKVHKNLDK
-759 IEFKKPDN
+759 IKFKQPEN

-772 INLYDGGKSSFGS
+772 INLYDGGKSSLGS
-785 SAAFIKGT
+785 SAAFIDGT

-798 YTSYSNVKPQS
+798 YTSYANPETPKYKD
-809 SEEEEEAPSNPD
+809 EEEKPSNSDDKNDDTPQKNPD
-821 AGDGAT
+821 
-827 PPDNS
+827 S
-832 ENSATPPD
+832 IENSPTIPENPE
-840 NSSGVTPPDN
+840 
-850 SGGATPPNN
+850 
-859 SGGNTTPPDNSGGNT
+859 GGNTAPPDNSGGNT
-874 TPPDNSGGNT
+874 TPPDNPGATPSP

-891 SASPDNSG
+891 GNIAPAPTPPDNSG
-899 GNTTPSD
+899 ADVAPL
-906 NSGSASPTE
+906 E

>member
-1 MSYDNNENRNKIRRK
+1 MSNDNNEHKNKIRTRKISSSNSQTSKNLNRPSQTSSK
-16 KVSSS
+16 KVSPK
-21 SNQTS
+21 SN
-26 QKTSRPSSKKSL
+26 
-38 PKTSKKKDKFKFLR
+38 KKKDKFKWFR
-52 VSGIVML
+52 VAGILML
-59 VFLVVAS
+59 LILVIGS
-66 AVGTGLVF
+66 ALGTGLVF
-74 SSLRDVKPVT
+74 SSLRNVKPVT
-84 EALLNEKTYQT
+84 QALLNEKTYQT
-95 TKILYSSGKL
+95 TKILYSNGDL

-115 EPIPIKDMPDSIKKA
+115 EPISIKDMPDSIKKA

-141 HNGVDIKGL
+141 HSGVDIKGL
-150 IRSVVKT
+150 LRSVVKT
-157 LTGTKQGGSTIP
+157 LTGKKQGGSTIP

-175 LLTSNVQSIPRKIQD
+175 LLTSNVQSITRKIQD

-196 MSKTLTKD
+196 MSKTLNKE

-215 VGKGLA
+215 VGKGLS

-235 KELTLAES
+235 KDLTLAES

-248 ATKYPSKYAAY
+248 STKYPSKYAAY
-259 NSAKLDGNETKEDV
+259 QTAKLDGNETKQDL

-280 INTSDDLL
+280 VNTSDDLL
-288 DDPTTV
+288 DDPTSV
-294 ELEMVDK
+294 ELDMVDK
-301 LKNWGLLPKDDND
+301 LKEWDLLPKDDND

-321 AGTMVVRKAINNP
+321 SGDIVIRKAINNP
-334 DAKKRQEVVL
+334 DAKQRQEVVL

-351 YITQEEHDKA
+351 YITKEEHDKA
-361 VAEEIKIKLP
+361 AAEEIKIKLP
-371 KSQEKVSSSVED
+371 KSQEKISSSVED

-390 DALMDRGN
+390 EALMDRGN
-398 TRDEAYNMFYSGG
+398 TKDEAYNMFYSGG
-411 LEITTTIDPNI
+411 LRITTTIDPSI
-422 QSSLEETYENNNNF
+422 QNSLEETYEDNSNF
-436 PGNRKGAN
+436 PDNRLGPN

-484 RQPGSTIKPL
+484 RQPGSTIKAL

-507 QSTSYSDAKGGYQ
+507 QSTAYSDARGGYK
-520 FKDNNEWNPNTTT
+520 FKDNNKWNPNTTT

-544 LAKSSNTITVK
+544 LAKSSNTVTVK

-583 VDSNTANRGSNDRR
+583 VDSNTANKGSNDRR

-604 GLTKGIS
+604 GLTKGVS

-626 TYVEPILFTTIKTYD
+626 NYVEPILFTTITTYD
-641 DQLLVKNTP
+641 GQLLVKNTP
-650 DENRVVAPEV
+650 EEHKVVAPEV
-660 AYVLTDMLQAVI
+660 AYVLTDMLQAVV
-672 TEGTGRAAKLSNR
+672 TEGIGGAARLSNG
-685 MPVAGKTGTTNNSL
+685 MPVAGKTGTTNKSL

-717 DDGGIDPNTGKTI
+717 DDGGVDPETGKTI
-730 VRQKV
+730 LRKEVK
-735 PGTSGSAARLWAT
+735 GTSKSAAKLWST
-748 VMNKVHKNLDR
+748 VMNKVHKNLDK
-759 IEFKKPDN
+759 IKFKQPEN

-772 INLYDGGKSSFGS
+772 INLYDGGKSSLGS
-785 SAAFIKGT
+785 SAAFIDGT

-798 YTSYSNVKPQS
+798 YTSYANPETPKYKD
-809 SEEEEEAPSNPD
+809 EEEKPSNSDDKNDDTPQKNPD
-821 AGDGAT
+821 
-827 PPDNS
+827 S
-832 ENSATPPD
+832 IENSPTIPENPE
-840 NSSGVTPPDN
+840 
-850 SGGATPPNN
+850 
-859 SGGNTTPPDNSGGNT
+859 GGNTAPPDNSGGNT
-874 TPPDNSGGNT
+874 TPPDNPGAGATPSP

-891 SASPDNSG
+891 GNIAPAPTPPDNSG
-899 GNTTPSD
+899 ADVAPL
-906 NSGSASPTE
+906 E

>member
-1 MSYDNNENRNKIRRK
+1 MSNDNNEHKNKIRTRKISSSNSQTSKNLNRPSQTSSK
-16 KVSSS
+16 KVSPK
-21 SNQTS
+21 SN
-26 QKTSRPSSKKSL
+26 
-38 PKTSKKKDKFKFLR
+38 KKKDKFKWFR
-52 VSGIVML
+52 VAGILML
-59 VFLVVAS
+59 LILVIGS
-66 AVGTGLVF
+66 ALGTGLVF
-74 SSLRDVKPVT
+74 SSLRNVKPVT
-84 EALLNEKTYQT
+84 QALLNEKTYQT
-95 TKILYSSGKL
+95 TKILYSNGDL

-115 EPIPIKDMPDSIKKA
+115 EPISIKDMPDSIKKA

-141 HNGVDIKGL
+141 HSGVDIKGL
-150 IRSVVKT
+150 LRSVVKT
-157 LTGTKQGGSTIP
+157 LTGKKQGGSTIP

-175 LLTSNVQSIPRKIQD
+175 LLTSNVQSITRKIQD

-196 MSKTLTKD
+196 MSKTLNKE

-215 VGKGLA
+215 VGKGLS

-235 KELTLAES
+235 KDLTLAES

-248 ATKYPSKYAAY
+248 STKYPSKYAAY
-259 NSAKLDGNETKEDV
+259 QTAKLDGNETKQDL

-280 INTSDDLL
+280 VNTSDDLL
-288 DDPTTV
+288 DDPTSV
-294 ELEMVDK
+294 ELDMVDK
-301 LKNWGLLPKDDND
+301 LKEWDLLPKDDND

-321 AGTMVVRKAINNP
+321 SGDIVIRKAINNP
-334 DAKKRQEVVL
+334 DAKQRQEVVL

-351 YITQEEHDKA
+351 YITKEEHDKA

-371 KSQEKVSSSVED
+371 KSQEKISSSVED

-390 DALMDRGN
+390 EALMDRGN
-398 TRDEAYNMFYSGG
+398 TKDEAYNMFYSGG
-411 LEITTTIDPNI
+411 LRITTTIDPSI
-422 QSSLEETYENNNNF
+422 QNSLEETYEDNSNF
-436 PGNRKGAN
+436 PDNRLGPN

-484 RQPGSTIKPL
+484 RQPGSTIKAL

-507 QSTSYSDAKGGYQ
+507 QSTAYSDARGGYK
-520 FKDNNEWNPNTTT
+520 FKDNNKWNPNTTT

-544 LAKSSNTITVK
+544 LAKSSNTVTVK

-583 VDSNTANRGSNDRR
+583 VDSNTANKGSNDRR

-604 GLTKGIS
+604 GLTKGVS

-626 TYVEPILFTTIKTYD
+626 NYVEPILFTTITTYD
-641 DQLLVKNTP
+641 GQLLVKNTP
-650 DENRVVAPEV
+650 EEHKVVAPEV
-660 AYVLTDMLQAVI
+660 AYVLTDMLQAVV
-672 TEGTGRAAKLSNR
+672 TEGIGGAARLSNG
-685 MPVAGKTGTTNNSL
+685 MPVAGKTGTTNKSL

-717 DDGGIDPNTGKTI
+717 DDGGVDPETGKTI
-730 VRQKV
+730 LRKEVK
-735 PGTSGSAARLWAT
+735 GTSKSAAKLWST
-748 VMNKVHKNLDR
+748 VMNKVHKNLDK
-759 IEFKKPDN
+759 IKFKQPEN

-772 INLYDGGKSSFGS
+772 INLYDGGKSSLGS
-785 SAAFIKGT
+785 SAAFIDGT

-798 YTSYSNVKPQS
+798 YTSYANPETPKYKD
-809 SEEEEEAPSNPD
+809 EEEKPSNSDDKNDDTPQKNPD
-821 AGDGAT
+821 
-827 PPDNS
+827 S
-832 ENSATPPD
+832 IENSPTIPENPE
-840 NSSGVTPPDN
+840 
-850 SGGATPPNN
+850 
-859 SGGNTTPPDNSGGNT
+859 GGNTAPPDNSGGNT
-874 TPPDNSGGNT
+874 TPPDNPGAGATPSP

-891 SASPDNSG
+891 GNIAPAPTPPDNSG
-899 GNTTPSD
+899 ADVAPL
-906 NSGSASPTE
+906 E

>member
-1 MSYDNNENRNKIRRK
+1 MSYDNNEDRNKIRRK

-95 TKILYSSGKL
+95 TKILYSNGDL

-235 KELTLAES
+235 KRLTLAES

-248 ATKYPSKYAAY
+248 ATKYPVKYAAY
-259 NSAKLDGNETKEDV
+259 KSAKLDGNETKEDV

-321 AGTMVVRKAINNP
+321 AGNMVVRKAINNP

-411 LEITTTIDPNI
+411 LRITTTIDPNI
-422 QSSLEETYENNNNF
+422 QSSLEDTYEDNSNF
-436 PGNRKGAN
+436 PANRKGAN

-494 SVFTPVIDTLKQT
+494 SVYTPVIDTLKQT

-533 KGSGS
+533 KGRGS

-544 LAKSSNTITVK
+544 LAKSSNTIAVK
-555 AAETLGSTYEEA
+555 AAETLGSSYEEA

-583 VDSNTANRGSNDRR
+583 VDSNTANRGNNDRR

-626 TYVEPILFTTIKTYD
+626 TYVEPILFTTITTYD
-641 DQLLVKNTP
+641 NQLLVKNTP

-672 TEGTGRAAKLSNR
+672 TEGTGGAAKLSNR

-717 DDGGIDPNTGKTI
+717 DDGGIDPDTGKTI

-748 VMNKVHKNLDR
+748 VMNKVHKNLDK

-809 SEEEEEAPSNPD
+809 SEDNDEETPSNPD
-821 AGDGAT
+821 SGDGAT

-832 ENSATPPD
+832 EDSTTPPN
-840 NSSGVTPPDN
+840 NSGGSATPPDN
-850 SGGATPPNN
+850 SGGATPPDN
-859 SGGNTTPPDNSGGNT
+859 SGGSATPPDNSGGATPPDNSGGNT
-874 TPPDNSGGNT
+874 TLPDNSGGST
-884 TPPDNSG
+884 
-891 SASPDNSG
+891 
-899 GNTTPSD
+899 
-906 NSGSASPTE
+906 PTE

>member
-1 MSYDNNENRNKIRRK
+1 MSNDNNEHKNKIRTRKISSSNSQTSKNLNRPSQTSNK
-16 KVSSS
+16 KVSPK
-21 SNQTS
+21 SN
-26 QKTSRPSSKKSL
+26 
-38 PKTSKKKDKFKFLR
+38 KKKDKFKWFR
-52 VSGIVML
+52 VAGILML
-59 VFLVVAS
+59 LILVIGS
-66 AVGTGLVF
+66 ALGTGLVF
-74 SSLRDVKPVT
+74 SSLRNVKPVT
-84 EALLNEKTYQT
+84 QALLNEKTYQT
-95 TKILYSSGKL
+95 TKILYSNGDL

-115 EPIPIKDMPDSIKKA
+115 EPISIKDMPDSIKKA

-141 HNGVDIKGL
+141 HSGVDIKGL
-150 IRSVVKT
+150 LRSVVKT
-157 LTGTKQGGSTIP
+157 LTGKKQGGSTIP

-175 LLTSNVQSIPRKIQD
+175 LLTSNVQSITRKIQD

-196 MSKTLTKD
+196 MSKTLNKE

-215 VGKGLA
+215 VGKGLS

-235 KELTLAES
+235 KDLTLAES

-248 ATKYPSKYAAY
+248 STKYPSKYAAY
-259 NSAKLDGNETKEDV
+259 QTAKLDGNETKQDL

-280 INTSDDLL
+280 VNTSDDLL
-288 DDPTTV
+288 DDPTSV
-294 ELEMVDK
+294 ELDMVDK
-301 LKNWGLLPKDDND
+301 LKEWDLLPKDDND

-321 AGTMVVRKAINNP
+321 SGDIVIRKAINNP
-334 DAKKRQEVVL
+334 DAKQRQEVVL

-351 YITQEEHDKA
+351 YITKEEHDKA

-371 KSQEKVSSSVED
+371 KSQEKISSSVED

-390 DALMDRGN
+390 EALMDRGN
-398 TRDEAYNMFYSGG
+398 TKDEAYNMFYSGG
-411 LEITTTIDPNI
+411 LRITTTIDPSI
-422 QSSLEETYENNNNF
+422 QNSLEETYEDNSNF
-436 PGNRKGAN
+436 PDNRLGPN

-484 RQPGSTIKPL
+484 RQPGSTIKAL

-507 QSTSYSDAKGGYQ
+507 QSTAYSDARGGYK
-520 FKDNNEWNPNTTT
+520 FKDNNKWNPNTTT

-544 LAKSSNTITVK
+544 LAKSSNTVTVK

-583 VDSNTANRGSNDRR
+583 VDSNTANKGSNDRR

-604 GLTKGIS
+604 GLTKGVS

-626 TYVEPILFTTIKTYD
+626 NYVEPILFTTITTYD
-641 DQLLVKNTP
+641 GQLLVKNTP
-650 DENRVVAPEV
+650 EEHKVVAPEV
-660 AYVLTDMLQAVI
+660 AYVLTDMLQAVV
-672 TEGTGRAAKLSNR
+672 TEGIGGAARLSNG
-685 MPVAGKTGTTNNSL
+685 MPVAGKTGTTNKSL

-717 DDGGIDPNTGKTI
+717 DDGGVDPETGKTI
-730 VRQKV
+730 LRKEVK
-735 PGTSGSAARLWAT
+735 GTSKSAAKLWST
-748 VMNKVHKNLDR
+748 VMNKVHKNLDK
-759 IEFKKPDN
+759 IKFKQPEN

-772 INLYDGGKSSFGS
+772 INLYDGGKSSLGS
-785 SAAFIKGT
+785 SAAFIDGT

-798 YTSYSNVKPQS
+798 YTSYANPETPKYKD
-809 SEEEEEAPSNPD
+809 EEEKPSNSDDKNDDTPQKNPD
-821 AGDGAT
+821 
-827 PPDNS
+827 S
-832 ENSATPPD
+832 IENSPTIPENPEGGNTA
-840 NSSGVTPPDN
+840 PPDN
-850 SGGATPPNN
+850 SG
-859 SGGNTTPPDNSGGNT
+859 SNTTPPDNSGASPSP
-874 TPPDNSGGNT
+874 TPPDNSGGNIAPAP

-891 SASPDNSG
+891 ADVAPL
-899 GNTTPSD
+899 
-906 NSGSASPTE
+906 E

>member
-1 MSYDNNENRNKIRRK
+1 MSYDNNEDRNKIRRK

-95 TKILYSSGKL
+95 TKMLYSNGDL

-235 KELTLAES
+235 KRLTLAES

-248 ATKYPSKYAAY
+248 ATKYPVKYAAY
-259 NSAKLDGNETKEDV
+259 KSAKLDGNETKEDV

-321 AGTMVVRKAINNP
+321 AGNMVVRKAINNP

-361 VAEEIKIKLP
+361 VSEEIKIKLP

-411 LEITTTIDPNI
+411 LRITTTIDPNI
-422 QSSLEETYENNNNF
+422 QSSLEDTYEDNSNF
-436 PGNRKGAN
+436 PANRKGAN

-494 SVFTPVIDTLKQT
+494 SVYTPVIDTLKQT

-533 KGSGS
+533 KGRGS

-544 LAKSSNTITVK
+544 LAKSSNTIAVK
-555 AAETLGSTYEEA
+555 AAETLGSSYEEA

-583 VDSNTANRGSNDRR
+583 VDSNTANRGNNDRR

-626 TYVEPILFTTIKTYD
+626 TYVEPILFTTITTYD
-641 DQLLVKNTP
+641 NQLLVKNTP

-672 TEGTGRAAKLSNR
+672 IEGTGGAAKLSNR

-717 DDGGIDPNTGKTI
+717 DDGGIDPDTGKTI

-748 VMNKVHKNLDR
+748 VMNKVHKNLDK

-809 SEEEEEAPSNPD
+809 SEDNDEETPSNPD
-821 AGDGAT
+821 SGDGAT

-832 ENSATPPD
+832 EDSTTPPNNSGGSATPPNNNSGDGATPPD
-840 NSSGVTPPDN
+840 NSGGSATPPDN
-850 SGGATPPNN
+850 SGGATPP
-859 SGGNTTPPDNSGGNT
+859 DNSGGNT
-874 TPPDNSGGNT
+874 TLPDNSGGST
-884 TPPDNSG
+884 
-891 SASPDNSG
+891 
-899 GNTTPSD
+899 
-906 NSGSASPTE
+906 PTE

>member
-235 KELTLAES
+235 KDLTLAES

-248 ATKYPSKYAAY
+248 ATKYPFKYAAY

-411 LEITTTIDPNI
+411 LRITTTIDPNI
-422 QSSLEETYENNNNF
+422 QSSLEDTYEDNSNF
-436 PGNRKGAN
+436 PANRKGAN

-494 SVFTPVIDTLKQT
+494 SVYTPVIDTLKQT

-533 KGSGS
+533 KGRGS

-544 LAKSSNTITVK
+544 LAKSSNTIAVK
-555 AAETLGSTYEEA
+555 AAETLGSSYEEA

-583 VDSNTANRGSNDRR
+583 VDSNTANRGNNDRR

-626 TYVEPILFTTIKTYD
+626 TYVEPILFTTITTYD
-641 DQLLVKNTP
+641 NQLLVKNTP

-672 TEGTGRAAKLSNR
+672 TEGTGGAAKLSNR

-717 DDGGIDPNTGKTI
+717 DDGGIDPDTGKTI

-748 VMNKVHKNLDR
+748 VMNKVHKNLDK

-809 SEEEEEAPSNPD
+809 SEDNDEETPSNPD
-821 AGDGAT
+821 SGDGAT

-832 ENSATPPD
+832 EDSTTPPNNSGGSATPPD
-840 NSSGVTPPDN
+840 NSGD
-850 SGGATPPNN
+850 GA
-859 SGGNTTPPDNSGGNT
+859 TPPDNSGGNT
-874 TPPDNSGGNT
+874 TLPDNSGGST
-884 TPPDNSG
+884 
-891 SASPDNSG
+891 
-899 GNTTPSD
+899 
-906 NSGSASPTE
+906 PTE

>member
-1 MSYDNNENRNKIRRK
+1 MSNDNNEHKNKIRTRKISSSNSQTSKNLNRPSQTSSK
-16 KVSSS
+16 KVSPK
-21 SNQTS
+21 SN
-26 QKTSRPSSKKSL
+26 
-38 PKTSKKKDKFKFLR
+38 KKKDKFKWFR
-52 VSGIVML
+52 VAGILML
-59 VFLVVAS
+59 LILVIGS
-66 AVGTGLVF
+66 ALGTGLVF
-74 SSLRDVKPVT
+74 SSLRNVKPVT
-84 EALLNEKTYQT
+84 QALLNEKTYQT
-95 TKILYSSGKL
+95 TKILYSNGDL

-115 EPIPIKDMPDSIKKA
+115 EPISIKDMPDSIKKA

-141 HNGVDIKGL
+141 HSGVDIKGL
-150 IRSVVKT
+150 LRSVVKT
-157 LTGTKQGGSTIP
+157 LTGKKQGGSTIP

-175 LLTSNVQSIPRKIQD
+175 LLTSNVQSITRKIQD

-196 MSKTLTKD
+196 MSKTLNKE

-215 VGKGLA
+215 VGKGLS

-235 KELTLAES
+235 KDLTLAES

-248 ATKYPSKYAAY
+248 STKYPSKYAAY
-259 NSAKLDGNETKEDV
+259 QTAKLDGNETKQDL

-280 INTSDDLL
+280 VNTSDDLL
-288 DDPTTV
+288 DDPTSV
-294 ELEMVDK
+294 ELDMVDK
-301 LKNWGLLPKDDND
+301 LKEWDLLPKDDND

-321 AGTMVVRKAINNP
+321 SGDIVIRKAINNP
-334 DAKKRQEVVL
+334 DAKQRQEVVL

-351 YITQEEHDKA
+351 YITKEEHDKA

-371 KSQEKVSSSVED
+371 KSQEKISSSVED

-390 DALMDRGN
+390 EALMDRGN
-398 TRDEAYNMFYSGG
+398 TKDEAYNMFYSGG
-411 LEITTTIDPNI
+411 LRITTTIDPSI
-422 QSSLEETYENNNNF
+422 QNSLEETYEDNSNF
-436 PGNRKGAN
+436 PDNRLGPN

-484 RQPGSTIKPL
+484 RQPGSTIKAL

-507 QSTSYSDAKGGYQ
+507 QSTAYSDARGGYK
-520 FKDNNEWNPNTTT
+520 FKDNNKWNPNTTT

-544 LAKSSNTITVK
+544 LAKSSNTVTVK

-583 VDSNTANRGSNDRR
+583 VDSNTANKGSNDRR

-604 GLTKGIS
+604 GLTKGVS

-626 TYVEPILFTTIKTYD
+626 NYVEPILFTTITTYD
-641 DQLLVKNTP
+641 GQLLVKNTP
-650 DENRVVAPEV
+650 EEHKVVAPEV
-660 AYVLTDMLQAVI
+660 AYVLTDMLQAVV
-672 TEGTGRAAKLSNR
+672 TEGIGGAARLSNG
-685 MPVAGKTGTTNNSL
+685 MPVAGKTGTTNKSL

-717 DDGGIDPNTGKTI
+717 DDGGVDPETGKTI
-730 VRQKV
+730 LRKEVK
-735 PGTSGSAARLWAT
+735 GTSKSAAKLWST
-748 VMNKVHKNLDR
+748 VMNKVHKNLDK
-759 IEFKKPDN
+759 IKFKQPEN

-772 INLYDGGKSSFGS
+772 INLYDGGKSSLGS
-785 SAAFIKGT
+785 SAAFIDGT

-798 YTSYSNVKPQS
+798 YTSYANPETPKYKD
-809 SEEEEEAPSNPD
+809 EEEKPSNSDDKNDDTPQKNPD
-821 AGDGAT
+821 
-827 PPDNS
+827 S
-832 ENSATPPD
+832 IENSPTIPENPE
-840 NSSGVTPPDN
+840 
-850 SGGATPPNN
+850 
-859 SGGNTTPPDNSGGNT
+859 GGNTAPPDNSGGNT
-874 TPPDNSGGNT
+874 TPPDNPGASPSP

-891 SASPDNSG
+891 GNIAPAPTPPDNSG
-899 GNTTPSD
+899 ADVAPL
-906 NSGSASPTE
+906 E

>member
-26 QKTSRPSSKKSL
+26 SKTSRPSSKKSL
-38 PKTSKKKDKFKFLR
+38 PKTSKKKDKFKFFR

-59 VFLVVAS
+59 VLLVVAS

-95 TKILYSSGKL
+95 TKILYSSGDL

-115 EPIPIKDMPDSIKKA
+115 EPISIKKMPDSIKKA

-235 KELTLAES
+235 EELTLAQS

-248 ATKYPSKYAAY
+248 ATKYPVKYAAY
-259 NSAKLDGNETKEDV
+259 KSAKLDGNETKEDV

-344 KKMLDLG
+344 RKMLDLG

-411 LEITTTIDPNI
+411 LRITTTIDPNI
-422 QSSLEETYENNNNF
+422 QSSLEETYEDNSNF

-494 SVFTPVIDTLKQT
+494 SVYTPVIDTLKQT

-533 KGSGS
+533 KGRGS

-544 LAKSSNTITVK
+544 LAKSSNTIAVK
-555 AAETLGSTYEEA
+555 AAETLGSSYEEA

-583 VDSNTANRGSNDRR
+583 VDSNTANRGNNDRR

-604 GLTKGIS
+604 GLTKGVS

-626 TYVEPILFTTIKTYD
+626 TYVEPILFTTITTYD
-641 DQLLVKNTP
+641 NQLLVKNTP
-650 DENRVVAPEV
+650 DENKVVAPEV
-660 AYVLTDMLQAVI
+660 AYVLTDMLRAVI
-672 TEGTGRAAKLSNR
+672 TEGTGGAAKLSNG

-717 DDGGIDPNTGKTI
+717 DDGGIDPDTGKTI

-735 PGTSGSAARLWAT
+735 PGTSGSTARLWAT
-748 VMNKVHKNLDR
+748 VMNKVHKNLDK

-798 YTSYSNVKPQS
+798 YTSYSNAKPQS
-809 SEEEEEAPSNPD
+809 SEEEEETPSNPNS
-821 AGDGAT
+821 GDGAT

-832 ENSATPPD
+832 DGSTTPPNNSGDSTPPNNNSGGGATPPD
-840 NSSGVTPPDN
+840 NSGGNATPPDN
-850 SGGATPPNN
+850 SGGA
-859 SGGNTTPPDNSGGNT
+859 TPPDNSGGNT
-874 TPPDNSGGNT
+874 TPPDNSGGAT
-884 TPPDNSG
+884 
-891 SASPDNSG
+891 
-899 GNTTPSD
+899 
-906 NSGSASPTE
+906 PTE

>member
-1 MSYDNNENRNKIRRK
+1 MSYDNNEDRNKIRRK

-95 TKILYSSGKL
+95 TKMLYSNGDL

-235 KELTLAES
+235 KRLTLAES

-248 ATKYPSKYAAY
+248 ATKYPFKYAAY

-321 AGTMVVRKAINNP
+321 AGNMVVRKAINNP

-411 LEITTTIDPNI
+411 LRITTTIDPNI
-422 QSSLEETYENNNNF
+422 QSSLEDTYEDNSNF
-436 PGNRKGAN
+436 PANRKGAN

-494 SVFTPVIDTLKQT
+494 SVYTPVIDTLKQT

-533 KGSGS
+533 KGRGS

-544 LAKSSNTITVK
+544 LAKSSNTIAVK
-555 AAETLGSTYEEA
+555 AAETLGSSYEEA

-583 VDSNTANRGSNDRR
+583 VDSNTANRGNNDRR

-626 TYVEPILFTTIKTYD
+626 TYVEPILFTTITTYD
-641 DQLLVKNTP
+641 NQLLVKNTP

-672 TEGTGRAAKLSNR
+672 TEGIGGAAKLSNR

-717 DDGGIDPNTGKTI
+717 DDGGIDPDTGKTI

-748 VMNKVHKNLDR
+748 VMNKVHKNLNK

-809 SEEEEEAPSNPD
+809 SEDNDEETPSNPD
-821 AGDGAT
+821 SGDGAT

-832 ENSATPPD
+832 EDSTTPPNNSGGSATPPD
-840 NSSGVTPPDN
+840 NSGDGATPPDN
-850 SGGATPPNN
+850 SGGSATPPDN
-859 SGGNTTPPDNSGGNT
+859 SGDGATPPDNSGGNT
-874 TPPDNSGGNT
+874 TLPDNSGGST
-884 TPPDNSG
+884 
-891 SASPDNSG
+891 
-899 GNTTPSD
+899 
-906 NSGSASPTE
+906 PTE

>member
-95 TKILYSSGKL
+95 TKMLYSNGDL

-235 KELTLAES
+235 KDLTLAES

-248 ATKYPSKYAAY
+248 ATKYPFKYAAY

-411 LEITTTIDPNI
+411 LRITTTIDPNI
-422 QSSLEETYENNNNF
+422 QSSLEDTYEDNSNF
-436 PGNRKGAN
+436 PANRKGAN

-494 SVFTPVIDTLKQT
+494 SVYTPVIDTLKQT

-533 KGSGS
+533 KGRGS

-544 LAKSSNTITVK
+544 LAKSSNTIAVK
-555 AAETLGSTYEEA
+555 AAETLGSSYEEA

-583 VDSNTANRGSNDRR
+583 VDSNTANRGNNDRR

-626 TYVEPILFTTIKTYD
+626 TYVEPILFTTITTYD
-641 DQLLVKNTP
+641 NQLLVKNTP

-672 TEGTGRAAKLSNR
+672 TEGIGGAAKLSNR

-717 DDGGIDPNTGKTI
+717 DDGGIDPDTGKTI

-748 VMNKVHKNLDR
+748 VMNKVHKNLDK

-809 SEEEEEAPSNPD
+809 SEDNDEETPSNPD
-821 AGDGAT
+821 SGDGAT

-832 ENSATPPD
+832 EDSTTPPNNSGGSATPPNNNSGDGATPPDNSGGSATPPD
-840 NSSGVTPPDN
+840 NSGD
-850 SGGATPPNN
+850 GA
-859 SGGNTTPPDNSGGNT
+859 TPPDNSGGNT
-874 TPPDNSGGNT
+874 TLPDNSGGST
-884 TPPDNSG
+884 
-891 SASPDNSG
+891 
-899 GNTTPSD
+899 
-906 NSGSASPTE
+906 PTE